1 MPSPWI
7 AAISSLL
14 SFAIGAL
21 MPLLPYLFGLRAL
34 WLSGLLALTSLFAAG
49 VVSARFTS
57 RSWLFA
63 GLRQLVLGALS
74 AAVAFGVGHLFGQSV
89 G

>member
-1 MPSPWI
+1 
-7 AAISSLL
+7 
-14 SFAIGAL
+14 

-34 WLSGLLALTSLFAAG
+34 WLSAVLALSVLFAAG
-49 VVSARFTS
+49 ATSARFTA

-63 GLRQLVLGALS
+63 GSRQLLLGVLS
-74 AAVAFGVGHLFGQSV
+74 AAVAFGIGHLFGQAV